1 MRRIIFQSLT
11 VITLLFVLLA
21 NPVKVV
27 SAEATLTTAD
37 MISLINGWRTGTFG
51 YPALVENSY
60 LNSCAQWTAT
70 EMATTHASTH
80 LALLGYS
87 SASDRCSQIGFG
99 SGKSVHVTENFV
111 YDKNL
116 TLSALTGY
124 WSDSAH
130 MLPASSA
137 QYLYV
142 GAGIAS
148 SDSGETYYVLEAGSI
163 SGESAASSSSG
174 AITSATTS
182 TDPLATTD
190 TSQAINP
197 VITSTPNYDGYIYHT
212 VKSGQTLF
220 DIALAYGV
228 TVNYLKEQNSL
239 SDDYTIYVGQSL
251 KIKLAPTPTVTSTF
265 TPTAV
270 YPTHTPT
277 VRPPTK
283 TPTPVLTATPTPE
296 PSMMDKLQENRPT
309 IGLVL
314 LILSG
319 LGLLA
324 VIFFAFIKPS
334 NPPAAASIPE
344 PQPILAPEKPKRKPK
359 AGSEPAPKAETEVK
373 KTSTTVKAEVQKAKT
388 PKKAP
393 AQVETTVSKSEP
405 EAAAEPVKKKRTVK
419 KKTEGSDN

>member
-1 MRRIIFQSLT
+1 
-11 VITLLFVLLA
+11 VLFVLLA

-27 SAEATLTTAD
+27 LADATVTTAD

-51 YPALVENSY
+51 FPALVENSY

-87 SASDRCSQIGFG
+87 SASDRCGQFGFS
-99 SGKSVHVTENFV
+99 SGKTVHVTENFV

-142 GAGIAS
+142 GAGIAN

-174 AITSATTS
+174 AITSPNTS
-182 TDPLATTD
+182 TDPSATTD
-190 TSQAINP
+190 TSQSINP
-197 VITSTPNYDGYIYHT
+197 VITSTPNFDGVIYHT

-228 TVNYLKEQNSL
+228 TVNYLQEQNSL
-239 SDDYTIYVGQSL
+239 SDYTIYVGQSL

-270 YPTHTPT
+270 YPTRTPT

-283 TPTPVLTATPTPE
+283 TPTPVLTATPTPK

-309 IGLVL
+309 IGMVL

-324 VIFFAFIKPS
+324 VIFFAFIKPA
-334 NPPAAASIPE
+334 NPPAAVPMPE
-344 PQPILAPEKPKRKPK
+344 PQPVLAPEKPKRKPK
-359 AGSEPAPKAETEVK
+359 TGSEPAPKAETEVK
-373 KTSTTVKAEVQKAKT
+373 KTSAPVKTEVQKAKT
-388 PKKAP
+388 PKKAS
-393 AQVETTVSKSEP
+393 AQVDTTANKSETA
-405 EAAAEPVKKKRTVK
+405 AAAEPMKKKQTAK
-419 KKTEGSDN
+419 KKTDDSKS

>member
-1 MRRIIFQSLT
+1 MIQSLT

-21 NPVKVV
+21 NPIKVV
-27 SAEATLTTAD
+27 SADATVTTAD
-37 MISLINGWRTGTFG
+37 MISLINGWRTATYG

-60 LNSCAQWTAT
+60 LNSCAQWTAN
-70 EMATTHASTH
+70 EMASTHASTH

-87 SASDRCSQIGFG
+87 SASDRCAQIGFG
-99 SGKSVHVTENFV
+99 SGKTVHVTENFV

-163 SGESAASSSSG
+163 SGESAATSSSG
-174 AITSATTS
+174 AITSPNTS
-182 TDPLATTD
+182 TDPSATTD
-190 TSQAINP
+190 TSQSINP
-197 VITSTPNYDGYIYHT
+197 VITSTPNFDGVIYHT

-220 DIALAYGV
+220 DIALAYDV
-228 TVNYLKEQNSL
+228 TVNYLQEQNSIT
-239 SDDYTIYVGQSL
+239 DYTIYVGQSL

-265 TPTAV
+265 TPTVV
-270 YPTHTPT
+270 YPTRTPT

-283 TPTPVLTATPTPE
+283 TPAPVLTATPTPE
-296 PSMMDKLQENRPT
+296 PSMLDKLQGNRPT
-309 IGLVL
+309 IGMVL

-324 VIFFAFIKPS
+324 VIFFAFIKPA
-334 NPPAAASIPE
+334 NPSAAPMSIPE
-344 PQPILAPEKPKRKPK
+344 PQPVLAPEKPKRKPK
-359 AGSEPAPKAETEVK
+359 AGSEPAPKVETEVK
-373 KTSTTVKAEVQKAKT
+373 KASVAVKTELPKAKT
-388 PKKAP
+388 SKKAP
-393 AQVETTVSKSEP
+393 APVKPTDSKSAP
-405 EAAAEPVKKKRTVK
+405 ETASAEPVKKKRTVK
-419 KKTEGSDN
+419 KKTEDSKS